1 MQVYKAFFKII
12 QRNMTQLVI
21 YVLIFLFFAVLLSNT
36 YTNPENTNF
45 EETKVNVAFIN
56 HDTNSILVE
65 GLKNY
70 LSQNANFVDIPD
82 DTQKLQDALF
92 FRSVEYIVKVPEGF
106 TDGLLSRTAIQIE
119 KTTVPN
125 STSGIYI
132 DSLINKYLNT
142 AKTYS
147 GRIEGLSPEQLVN
160 YIHKDLSLKTEVK
173 LVNPNLQSSISEK
186 SAYYFNFLA
195 YSLFAIL
202 ILGVSAVMM
211 VFNHTDLKK
220 RNLSSPLKLRSMNFQ
235 MVLGNLSFA
244 IFVWFVLILASLI
257 MYGRYMFTP
266 NGLLYILNSFIFAL
280 AALSISYFIANLI
293 HSKGA
298 MSAAANVVS
307 LGTCFISGV
316 FVPQALLG
324 KTVLTI
330 ASFTPTYWYVKSNN
344 AIANIAHF
352 NPENLTPIFQNML
365 IIIGFAL
372 AVFSVT
378 LAITKQKRISS

>member
-12 QRNMTQLVI
+12 KQNMTQLMI
-21 YVLIFLFFAVLLSNT
+21 YVIVFLLFAVLLSNT
-36 YTNPENTNF
+36 YTNPVNSNF
-45 EETKVNVAFIN
+45 EETKINVAFIN
-56 HDTNSILVE
+56 HDTDSILVE
-65 GLKNY
+65 GLKNH
-70 LSQNANFVDIPD
+70 LSQNANFIDLPD

-106 TDGLLSRTAIQIE
+106 TDGLLSGRTIQIE

-142 AKTYS
+142 AKNYS
-147 GRIEGLSPEQLVN
+147 SSIVGLSPEQLVN
-160 YIHKDLSLKTEVK
+160 YISKDLSLKTEVK
-173 LVNPNLQSSISEK
+173 LVNPNLKSSINEK

-211 VFNHTDLKK
+211 VFNHPDLKK
-220 RNLSSPLKLRSMNFQ
+220 RNLGSPLKLRNMNFQ
-235 MVLGNLSFA
+235 MVLGNMSFA
-244 IFVWFVLILASLI
+244 VLVWFVLIFASFI
-257 MYGRYMFTP
+257 MYGSYMYTP

-280 AALSISYFIANLI
+280 AALSISFFIANLI

-330 ASFTPTYWYVKSNN
+330 SSFTPTYWYVKSNN
-344 AIANIAHF
+344 QIANMVHF
-352 NPENLTPIFQNML
+352 NLENLTPIFTNML
-365 IIIGFAL
+365 IILGFAVAML
-372 AVFSVT
+372 SVT
-378 LAITKQKRISS
+378 LTIIKQKR

>member
-12 QRNMTQLVI
+12 KQNMTQLMI
-21 YVLIFLFFAVLLSNT
+21 YVIVFLLFAVLLSNT
-36 YTNPENTNF
+36 YTNPVNSNF
-45 EETKVNVAFIN
+45 EETKINVAFIN
-56 HDTNSILVE
+56 HDTDSILVE
-65 GLKNY
+65 GLKNH
-70 LSQNANFVDIPD
+70 LSQNANFIDLPD

-106 TDGLLSRTAIQIE
+106 TDGLLSGRTIQIE

-142 AKTYS
+142 AKNYS
-147 GRIEGLSPEQLVN
+147 SSIEGLSPEQLVN
-160 YIHKDLSLKTEVK
+160 YISKDLSLKTEVK
-173 LVNPNLQSSISEK
+173 LVNPNLKSSINEK

-211 VFNHTDLKK
+211 VFNHPDLKK
-220 RNLSSPLKLRSMNFQ
+220 RNLGSPLKLRNMNFQ
-235 MVLGNLSFA
+235 MVLGNMSFA
-244 IFVWFVLILASLI
+244 VLVWFVLIFASFI
-257 MYGRYMFTP
+257 MYGSYMYTP

-280 AALSISYFIANLI
+280 AALSISFFIANLI

-330 ASFTPTYWYVKSNN
+330 SSFTPTYWYVKSNN
-344 AIANIAHF
+344 QIANMVHF
-352 NPENLTPIFQNML
+352 NLENLTPIFTNML
-365 IIIGFAL
+365 IILGFAVAML
-372 AVFSVT
+372 SVT
-378 LAITKQKRISS
+378 LTIIKQKR

>member
-12 QRNMTQLVI
+12 KRNMTQLMI
-21 YVLIFLFFAVLLSNT
+21 YVIVFLLFAVLLSNT
-36 YTNPENTNF
+36 YTNPANTNF
-45 EETKVNVAFIN
+45 EETKINVAFIN
-56 HDTNSILVE
+56 HDTDSILVE
-65 GLKNY
+65 GLKNH
-70 LSQNANFVDIPD
+70 LSQNANFIDLPD

-106 TDGLLSRTAIQIE
+106 TDGLLSGRAIQIE

-147 GRIEGLSPEQLVN
+147 NSIEGLSPEQLVS
-160 YIHKDLSLKTEVK
+160 YINKDLSLKAEVK
-173 LVNPNLQSSISEK
+173 LVNPNLQSNISKK

-220 RNLSSPLKLRSMNFQ
+220 RNLGSPLKLRSMNFQ
-235 MVLGNLSFA
+235 MVLGNMSFA
-244 IFVWFVLILASLI
+244 VLVWFVLIFASFI
-257 MYGRYMFTP
+257 MYGSYMYTP

-316 FVPQALLG
+316 FVPQALLS

-330 ASFTPTYWYVKSNN
+330 SSFTPTYWYVKSNN
-344 AIANIAHF
+344 QIANMVHF
-352 NPENLTPIFQNML
+352 NLENLTPIFTNMS
-365 IIIGFAL
+365 IILGFAVAML
-372 AVFSVT
+372 SVT
-378 LAITKQKRISS
+378 LTLIKQKR